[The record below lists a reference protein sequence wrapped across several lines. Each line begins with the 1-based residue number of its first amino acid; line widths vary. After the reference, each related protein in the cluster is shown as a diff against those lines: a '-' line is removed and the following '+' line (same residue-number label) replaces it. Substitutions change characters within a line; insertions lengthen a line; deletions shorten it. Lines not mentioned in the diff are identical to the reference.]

1 MWTARLSLH
10 SGGMEP
16 DWQKRPY
23 IVGSGVKPQNLSAAE
38 AREALAVCLQ
48 QSGDGVCR
56 AAKSM
61 MALKLEAGE

>member
-1 MWTARLSLH
+1 VKLSLH

-23 IVGSGVKPQNLSAAE
+23 IDGSGAEPRSLSAAE
-38 AREALAVCLQ
+38 AREVLAVCLE
-48 QSGDGVCR
+48 QSGDWACR

-61 MALKLEAGE
+61 VALKLEAGE